1 MSSLEEKIKEQL
13 EKVTE
18 RYYADLEKVN
28 KIEKLTVEFYNSQLY
43 AIQDTLS
50 LSRTRFLK
58 VMESVESEHEKHDV
72 FILYNKLLKK
82 YNEKKNAVESTLEN
96 KITEFTQQKA
106 AIKENYD
113 DTRAKLISGYS
124 RFSSSNNLLQK
135 LNPDSGIY
143 ADSSGFGTPGGGCAT
158 FFCL

>member
-1 MSSLEEKIKEQL
+1 
-13 EKVTE
+13 
-18 RYYADLEKVN
+18 
-28 KIEKLTVEFYNSQLY
+28 
-43 AIQDTLS
+43 
-50 LSRTRFLK
+50 
-58 VMESVESEHEKHDV
+58 MESLESEHEKHDV

-135 LNPDSGIY
+135 LNPDLDGIY
-143 ADSSGFGTPGGGCAT
+143 ADGTVDGIGT
-158 FFCL
+158 LTLIFESL